1 MPKSRPPVPAGV
13 QAAAR
18 GAGASRAEP
27 GRAGGEVRAD
37 GAVDPQLGCPGRSRR
52 RPPPGWPDHGRA
64 RGAAAAPAREQG
76 PPRGAGDFEKSRGLV
91 RSGDRL
97 DPTEGFEFVRSHQAT
112 HPITTQC
119 RVLGVAGLSRRKRP
133 HTTLR
138 DREARPAPDLVDRDF
153 TAPGPDRLWVA
164 DITYVP
170 TWAGFLYLAVVL
182 DAWSR
187 RVVGWA
193 MATHVRTELVLEA
206 LNMALTQRRPT
217 DVIHHSDQGCQGEF
231 NRSSQH
237 LEMEVLN
244 GTTPRVD
251 GDADRAAGDAVA
263 GPTAGAARC
272 GAGVLDEDRRGTLER
287 GSGDRV
293 WRGRPGRCSL
303 VPRAGWHAVDPAH
316 PTVGAVPVVRRAR
329 RHRAAPRARS
339 GCTRDRP
346 HARPDR
352 REASARPGGAVH
364 RSSPRSSSGPTVGNV
379 VEPRADLESVE
390 ARLPRGCDHEDI
402 ARGDLSGSV
411 HPGPRRAQARARR
424 LSAYWTSA
432 ACAPGTHEGPRQAV
446 RHPGDHDHRAAGRRR

>member
-1 MPKSRPPVPAGV
+1 MEQSR
-13 QAAAR
+13 
-18 GAGASRAEP
+18 EF
-27 GRAGGEVRAD
+27 
-37 GAVDPQLGCPGRSRR
+37 AVGQL
-52 RPPPGWPDHGRA
+52 
-64 RGAAAAPAREQG
+64 
-76 PPRGAGDFEKSRGLV
+76 
-91 RSGDRL
+91 
-97 DPTEGFEFVRSHQAT
+97 
-112 HPITTQC
+112 C
-119 RVLGVAGLSRRKRP
+119 RVLGVSRSGFYAWRRRP
-133 HTTLR
+133 RSER
-138 DREARPAPDLVDRDF
+138 DRQSTILVDRIRAVHRESRGIYGSPRVYRALRSAGYAIGKHRVARLMQLEGLRGRAARRFRFIATRRSPDLPAAPNRIARNF
-153 TAPGPDRLWVA
+153 TAEAPNHLWLA
-164 DITYVP
+164 DITQVR
-170 TWAGFLYLAVVL
+170 TREGWLFLAILL
-182 DAWSR
+182 DAFSR
-187 RVVGWA
+187 RIVGWA
-193 MATHVRTELVLEA
+193 TSARPEQAVALEA
-206 LNMALTQRRPT
+206 LHGAVARRRPAAGL
-217 DVIHHSDQGCQGEF
+217 VHHSDRGGSGEF

-293 WRGRPGRCSL
+293 WRVRPGRCSL

-316 PTVGAVPVVRRAR
+316 LTVGAVPVVRRAR

-352 REASARPGGAVH
+352 REASSRPGGAVH
-364 RSSPRSSSGPTVGNV
+364 RSTPRSSSGPTVGNV
-379 VEPRADLESVE
+379 VEPRADLESVVT
-390 ARLPRGCDHEDI
+390 RLPRGVDHEDI